1 VQKARVNGKSRLV
14 ITHNSAPKPGNLAY
28 VTSGVQDGWPGNDR

>member
-1 VQKARVNGKSRLV
+1 MSAVYAHANLV